1 MLIWHWVISE
11 KIQRQILP
19 SEGGGGGGGGR
30 NLEEGLCPVKSK

>member
-11 KIQRQILP
+11 EIQRQILP
-19 SEGGGGGGGGR
+19 SEGGGGGGGW